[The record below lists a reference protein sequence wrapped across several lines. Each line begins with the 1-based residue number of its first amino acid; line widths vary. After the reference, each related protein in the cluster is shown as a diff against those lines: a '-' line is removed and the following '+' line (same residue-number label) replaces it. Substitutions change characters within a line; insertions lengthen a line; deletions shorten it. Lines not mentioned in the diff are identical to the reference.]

1 VARSDEGLRSEALK
15 QALND
20 AVAGKPGRLEDLLA
34 RHGGLPGRPNLKLAA
49 AFGAELAALPGE
61 VVPLLTRL
69 ANDDS
74 REAAREF
81 LPIAAA
87 HGLTARLRE
96 AREVEA
102 CWREL
107 CLLSAD
113 DRGPV
118 RVGTIDALRTLAVR
132 EGGADELVRRAAEWL
147 EVTNDATRTRGLDR
161 FDREVH
167 FGSAALA
174 LEVLADAA
182 VMPTLRDD
190 EALFAYVSS
199 AVDAVADAPR
209 AAERSE
215 GRRRVLV
222 SLPGLFTSIVV
233 HLVRRD
239 AGLEFLEKECARND
253 HPEVRKT
260 LSDALQKLRASG
272 QGERGPA
279 LERLRKALDDSA
291 KPLRFEAFVRPGTGR
306 GHKSRRKR

>member
-20 AVAGKPGRLEDLLA
+20 ALAGKPQRLEDLLA

-49 AFGAELAALPGE
+49 AFGAELAVLPGE
-61 VVPLLTRL
+61 LVPLLTRL

-74 REAAREF
+74 KEAAREF

-96 AREVEA
+96 EREVES

-107 CLLSAD
+107 CMLAAD
-113 DRGPV
+113 DRGTV
-118 RVGTIDALRTLAVR
+118 RIGTIDALRTLAVR
-132 EGGADELVRRAAEWL
+132 EGGADELVKRAVEWL
-147 EVTNDATRTRGLDR
+147 AQTSDSSRTRGLDR

-174 LEVLADAA
+174 LEVLADPG
-182 VMPTLRDD
+182 VMTSLRDA
-190 EALFAYVSS
+190 EALFAYVAS
-199 AVDAVADAPR
+199 AVDAVTDAPR

-222 SLPGLFTSIVV
+222 SLPGLYASIVT
-233 HLVRRD
+233 HLSRRD
-239 AGLEFLEKECARND
+239 AGLDFVEKECTRND

-260 LSDALQKLRASG
+260 LSDALQKLRAG

-279 LERLRKALDDSA
+279 IERLRKALDDSA
-291 KPLRFEAFVRPGTGR
+291 KPLRFAAFVRPGTGR